1 MNQSKIYILPDGEE
15 IDLLKVKSIGAI
27 KSVRSK
33 DFSSLGYWCFTIF
46 FKDETS
52 EEIQE
57 GYLYSDR
64 IKAKIELQMIR
75 DDILKSLLLSTR
87 SSR

>member
-1 MNQSKIYILPDGEE
+1 MNQSKIYILPDGEK
-15 IDLLKVKSIGAI
+15 IDLSRIKSIGTLR
-27 KSVRSK
+27 SVRSK
-33 DFSSLGYWCFTIF
+33 EFKSLGYWCFTIF

-75 DDILKSLLLSTR
+75 DDILKSLF
-87 SSR
+87 